1 MEGLSLFRAQ
11 EGRMEIG
18 KGYISFLESEKERE
32 SKRFLCKM
40 SRESEDESFDSTVV
54 HTGLGSIYQSR
65 GFWEIPYRADMAR
78 VV

>member
-40 SRESEDESFDSTVV
+40 SRESEDNLSIPRLSIPGSVV
-54 HTGLGSIYQSR
+54 FTNL
-65 GFWEIPYRADMAR
+65 
-78 VV
+78 VVFGKSLTEPIWPE